1 MANNILRFFG
11 ECLIKNQLSTEFLLK
26 ILCVKVTKLSC
37 IFFAV
42 VSEFYQNRGWTID
55 INLSIATDT
64 VAQIDPF
71 KDICRIG
78 RSQGNING

>member
-1 MANNILRFFG
+1 MLD
-11 ECLIKNQLSTEFLLK
+11 KNQLSTEFVLK
-26 ILCVKVTKLSC
+26 NFMCQSYETVLY
-37 IFFAV
+37 FFAV